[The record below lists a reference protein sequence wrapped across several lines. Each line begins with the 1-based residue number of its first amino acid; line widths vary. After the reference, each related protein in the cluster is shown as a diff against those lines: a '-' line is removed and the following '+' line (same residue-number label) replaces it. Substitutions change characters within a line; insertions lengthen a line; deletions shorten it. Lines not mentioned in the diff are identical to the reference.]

1 MEKSHSSH
9 DENVYKK
16 FKQQL
21 DRNNGGWYQTGL
33 LSTENKVPL
42 NKNKYG
48 SLGRLNS
55 LLKLLQQNPETFK
68 AYYQVIRGQLVNNKI
83 EKISKNQSKKP
94 KGLFLPHRPV
104 IRQNV
109 ESTKLRAVYDSAK
122 SVSGYSIN
130 DCLGKGP
137 TLQKKLWDT
146 LIRGRFRQ
154 VILCTDIDKAFLQIR
169 IIEKERESP

>member
-1 MEKSHSSH
+1 MEKNPSSH

-21 DRNNGGWYQTGL
+21 ERNNGGWYQTGP

-55 LLKLLQQNPETFK
+55 LLKLLQQNLETFK
-68 AYYQVIRGQLVNNKI
+68 AYYQVIRDQLVNNKMK
-83 EKISKNQSKKP
+83 KISKNQSEKP
-94 KGLFLPHRPV
+94 KELSLPHRPV
-104 IRQNV
+104 IRQNA
-109 ESTKLRAVYDSAK
+109 ESTKLRAVYGSVK

-130 DCLGKGP
+130 DCLRKGP
-137 TLQKKLWDT
+137 TL
-146 LIRGRFRQ
+146 
-154 VILCTDIDKAFLQIR
+154 
-169 IIEKERESP
+169 

>member
-1 MEKSHSSH
+1 MEKSHSSYY
-9 DENVYKK
+9 ENVYKK

-21 DRNNGGWYQTGL
+21 ERNNGGWYQTGL

-42 NKNKYG
+42 NQNKYW

-68 AYYQVIRGQLVNNKI
+68 AYYQVIRDQLVNNKI
-83 EKISKNQSKKP
+83 EKISKNQSEKP
-94 KGLFLPHRPV
+94 KELFPPYRPV

-137 TLQKKLWDT
+137 TLQKIVGHSD
-146 LIRGRFRQ
+146 
-154 VILCTDIDKAFLQIR
+154 
-169 IIEKERESP
+169 